1 MVNVTLHKKD
11 KSQNSSI
18 NGVSSISSEK
28 SPNENS
34 NDWLCPTMSRW
45 YGLWLLSST
54 AYFLLLFSLFLWQ
67 AYFLSDLCINP
78 IPQTMTPI
86 LIPLYKECCYPGLFV
101 VGSGFFFFFSY
112 DWLLHVIQVW
122 IQTCPSQRGF
132 HGHQS
137 KGVPPYFILTLS
149 TTFLD
154 RIFQSIYHYLEL
166 SYLIVCLFMNS
177 SAMRVTYVFLKII
190 KLCEI
195 TYY

>member
-34 NDWLCPTMSRW
+34 SDWLCPTMSRW

-101 VGSGFFFFFSY
+101 VGSVFCFCFFHMIDFFMLFKCEFKHALPREVST
-112 DWLLHVIQVW
+112 VI
-122 IQTCPSQRGF
+122 SL
-132 HGHQS
+132 
-137 KGVPPYFILTLS
+137 K
-149 TTFLD
+149 
-154 RIFQSIYHYLEL
+154 E
-166 SYLIVCLFMNS
+166 CLPISF
-177 SAMRVTYVFLKII
+177 
-190 KLCEI
+190 
-195 TYY
+195 

>member
-1 MVNVTLHKKD
+1 MIWALATILNCPFLALVLFVPLTSLFSFGPLHKPH
-11 KSQNSSI
+11 
-18 NGVSSISSEK
+18 
-28 SPNENS
+28 SPNS
-34 NDWLCPTMSRW
+34 LPMTLYPHISLKGM
-45 YGLWLLSST
+45 LLPQ
-54 AYFLLLFSLFLWQ
+54 ACLLL
-67 AYFLSDLCINP
+67 
-78 IPQTMTPI
+78 
-86 LIPLYKECCYPGLFV
+86 V
-101 VGSGFFFFFSY
+101 VVFFFFSY

-122 IQTCPSQRGF
+122 IQTCPSERGF

-137 KGVPPYFILTLS
+137 KGVPPYFILTFS

-177 SAMRVTYVFLKII
+177 SAMRVTYILLKII